1 MRLDAAIT
9 ATRGAFALEVEFGA
23 ERALAIAG
31 PNGAGK
37 STLLAALA
45 GLVEATGSIR
55 LGERSLDGL
64 PPEQRRIGCVFQ
76 DYLLFPHLTVLE
88 NVAFGPRALGRGRV
102 AARATATSWLDR
114 LGIPELADRRPA
126 QLSGGQAQRVA
137 LARALATDPEL
148 LLLDEPLAA
157 LDVEVRDEV
166 RAELAAHLSDWGGL
180 TIVVTHDRAD
190 AAALA
195 SDILVIEGGR
205 LAQRGTLG
213 QLAAEPATPWIER
226 FSRPS

>member
-1 MRLDAAIT
+1 VRLEAAL
-9 ATRGAFALEVEFGA
+9 AVTRGAFDFEVEFA
-23 ERALAIAG
+23 TDSTLAIVGA
-31 PNGAGK
+31 NGAGK

-45 GLVEATGSIR
+45 GLVDSTGPIR
-55 LGERSLDGL
+55 LGDRQLDGL
-64 PPEQRRIGCVFQ
+64 PPEARRIGYVFQ

-102 AARATATSWLDR
+102 AAGETATSWLDR
-114 LGIPELADRRPA
+114 LGIPELAGRRPA

-137 LARALATDPEL
+137 LARALATDPDF

-157 LDVEVRDEV
+157 LDVEVRDDV
-166 RAELAAHLSDWGGL
+166 RAELATHLADWGGL

-195 SDILVIEGGR
+195 DDILVLERGR
-205 LAQRGTLG
+205 AVQRGSFA
-213 QLAAEPATPWIER
+213 QLADDPATPWVAR
-226 FSRPS
+226 FTR

>member
-1 MRLDAAIT
+1 MRLDAAVRV
-9 ATRGAFALEVEFGA
+9 TRDTFALDVELGA

-45 GLVEATGSIR
+45 GLVEATGGIR
-55 LGERSLDGL
+55 LGGRRLDGL
-64 PPEQRRIGCVFQ
+64 APELRRVGYVFQ

-88 NVAFGPRALGRGRV
+88 NVAFGPRALGRGR
-102 AARATATSWLDR
+102 AASRATASGWLDR
-114 LGIPELADRRPA
+114 LGIPELAERRPA

-166 RAELAAHLSDWGGL
+166 RAELAEHLSDWGGL
-180 TIVVTHDRAD
+180 TIVVTHDRED

-195 SDILVIEGGR
+195 RDILILERGR
-205 LAQRGTLG
+205 VAQRGTLE
-213 QLAAEPATPWIER
+213 QLAGNPATPWIER
-226 FSRPS
+226 FSRP